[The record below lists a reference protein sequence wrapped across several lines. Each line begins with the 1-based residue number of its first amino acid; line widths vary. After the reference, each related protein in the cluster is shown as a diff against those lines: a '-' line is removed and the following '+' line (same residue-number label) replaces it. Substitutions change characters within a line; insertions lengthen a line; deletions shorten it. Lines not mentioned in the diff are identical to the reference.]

1 MQTTGSAGTAAR
13 GGEETVRVWDIFVR
27 AFHWTVFVAFFVA
40 FFSGEDVLTL
50 HVWAGY
56 LVGALVLLRL
66 VWGVIGTRYARFSD
80 FIYKPATVLRYS
92 VNLLLFRSKRYI
104 GHSPAGG
111 AMVVALLVSLT
122 ATVITGMLNYG
133 AAKKAGPLAPLFAQG
148 AVVAPGAA
156 PSFAPSLALIPA
168 ARAEDDE
175 HEGSRG
181 ERGHREGGVWRG
193 VHELFANLTM
203 LLVIL
208 HIAGV
213 VLASVAHRENLPRAM
228 ITGRKRT

>member
-27 AFHWTVFVAFFVA
+27 VFHWTVFVAFFVA
-40 FFSGEDVLTL
+40 FFTEDDLLTL

-66 VWGVIGTRYARFSD
+66 IWGVIGTRNARFSD
-80 FIYKPATVLRYS
+80 FVYKPATVLRYS
-92 VNLLLFRSKRYI
+92 VNLLLFRSKRYV

-111 AMVVALLVSLT
+111 AMVIALLVSL
-122 ATVITGMLNYG
+122 AVTVVTGMANYG
-133 AAKKAGPLAPLFAQG
+133 ASKKAGPLAPLFAQG
-148 AVVAPGAA
+148 AIMAPPFA
-156 PSFAPSLALIPA
+156 PSFALVSA

-181 ERGHREGGVWRG
+181 DRRREGGAWRE

-213 VLASVAHRENLPRAM
+213 LVASVAHRENLPRAM
-228 ITGRKRT
+228 ITGRKRP